1 MNPCS
6 FHTTWEK
13 GRPGEDQEPE
23 IEMFSWDPTSG
34 SEMSLKNFPR
44 GRDKTG
50 GVLDQL
56 KYNFCV
62 KECHWQPQKEG
73 NVKAIHYLLSKHII
87 VGFQL
92 CLHDSEIRSEA
103 VPVCCINN

>member
-23 IEMFSWDPTSG
+23 TDVFPG

-44 GRDKTG
+44 GQDKTT
-50 GVLDQL
+50 GVLDQV
-56 KYNFCV
+56 KYNFCI
-62 KECHWQPQKEG
+62 KEYH
-73 NVKAIHYLLSKHII
+73 
-87 VGFQL
+87 
-92 CLHDSEIRSEA
+92 
-103 VPVCCINN
+103 